1 MKTIIFALLM
11 VLCVPAMAFSGQWDG
26 SIQGL
31 TCALHGKVCP
41 SGMEDPYI
49 AVEDNFVLLTGDD
62 TWFLLPNLNE
72 DILVR
77 YLNEPVR
84 VIGTKNAKHNAIT
97 VEKLQAKK
105 NGEWKTIWSED
116 LEKDVRNLIQ
126 TWGGF

>member
-1 MKTIIFALLM
+1 MKTIIISLM
-11 VLCVPAMAFSGQWDG
+11 MFFCIPAMAFSGQWEG

-49 AVEDNFVLLTGDD
+49 AIEDNFVLITGKD
-62 TWFLLPNLNE
+62 TWFLLPNLKE
-72 DILVR
+72 DIMVR

-84 VIGTKNAKHNAIT
+84 VIGTKSDKHNAIT
-97 VEKLQAKK
+97 VDEFQAKK
-105 NGEWKTIWSED
+105 GGEWKTIWSKQMENEARD
-116 LEKDVRNLIQ
+116 LVD

>member
-1 MKTIIFALLM
+1 MER
-11 VLCVPAMAFSGQWDG
+11 
-26 SIQGL
+26 SIQDL

-49 AVEDNFVLLTGDD
+49 AVEDYFVLLTGDD
-62 TWFLLPNLNE
+62 TWFLLPNLSE

-77 YLNEPVR
+77 HLNEPVR
-84 VIGTKNAKHNAIT
+84 VIGTKNEKHNAIT
-97 VEKLQAKK
+97 VENLQAKR

-116 LEKDVRNLIQ
+116 LEKDVRTLMQ